1 MMRHNLLR
9 SLPRHAARTSV
20 NAGNASRTFASSA
33 RRQAEVE
40 LTVDGKKVSIE
51 AGSAL
56 IQACEKAGATIPR
69 YCYHE
74 KLMIAGNCR
83 MCLVEV
89 ERAPKPVASCA
100 WPVQPGMVVK
110 TSSPLVH
117 KAREG
122 VMEFLLANHPL
133 DCPICDQGGECDLQD
148 QSMRYGADRG
158 RFHELEGK
166 RAVEDKNIGPLV
178 KTSMNRCIHCTR
190 CVRFANDVAG
200 APEMGSTGRGNDIQ
214 IGTYLE
220 TALDTELSGNVIDLC
235 PVGALTSKPYAFRA
249 RPWEL
254 YHTETI
260 DVLDGLGSNIR
271 VDARGL
277 QVMRVLPRLNDDVN
291 EEWINDKSRFAC
303 DGLSTQRL
311 TTPLIRRDNQFQ
323 PATWENVLVE
333 ISEKFKELAPKG
345 DEVKF
350 VAGQLVETETL
361 VAAKDLAN
369 RLGSENLA
377 LDQPQGSAPLAHGI
391 DIRSNYAFNSKIVGV
406 EEADAILLIGT
417 NPRWEAALLNA
428 RIRKQW
434 IRSDLEVGVVGQD
447 FESTFDY
454 ENLGANVNDLK
465 KALSGS
471 FGEKLKSAQRPMII
485 VGSGAV
491 ENSDAKAIYET
502 VGSFVEKNKAN
513 FQTPEW
519 NGFNVLQRAASRTGA
534 FEVGFTVQSPET
546 ANTKPK
552 VVWLLGADE
561 IDASDIPK
569 DAFVIYQGHHG
580 DRGAAL
586 ADVVLPGAAYTEKG
600 ATYVNTEGRV
610 QMSRAATSVYGAARD
625 DWKIIRAV
633 SEALG
638 APLPYDDVEALRDR
652 MEEISPALRRYDI
665 VEPTSKELQALSKV
679 QLVDQN
685 KGAKA
690 TGATFQKVIEN
701 FFLTDSISRSS
712 PTMARC
718 SAAKAANNPKTNFM
732 APGYPEPQTHY
743 GPSELAGASA

>member
-1 MMRHNLLR
+1 MMRRQLLR
-9 SLPRHAARTSV
+9 STRRLAQARPAKQQQS
-20 NAGNASRTFASSA
+20 NAFSTTT
-33 RRQAEVE
+33 RRAAEVE
-40 LTVDGKKVSIE
+40 LTVDGMKVKIE

-56 IQACEKAGATIPR
+56 IQACEKAGVTIPR

-89 ERAPKPVASCA
+89 VKAPKPVASCA
-100 WPVQPGMVVK
+100 WPVQPGMEVK
-110 TSSPLVH
+110 TNSPLAH

-158 RFHELEGK
+158 RFHEITGK

-190 CVRFANDVAG
+190 CIRFANDIAG
-200 APEMGSTGRGNDIQ
+200 APELGSTGRGNNLE

-254 YHTETI
+254 QHYETI
-260 DVLDGLGSNIR
+260 DVLNGLGSNIR
-271 VDARGL
+271 ADARGL
-277 QVMRVLPRLNDDVN
+277 QVMRILPRLNDDVN
-291 EEWINDKSRFAC
+291 EEWIDDKTRFAC

-311 TTPLIRRDNQFQ
+311 TTPLIRRNDEFQ
-323 PATWENVLVE
+323 PSTWEQVLVE
-333 ISEKFKELAPKG
+333 ISEKFKELQVKG
-345 DEVKF
+345 DQLKF
-350 VAGQLVETETL
+350 IAGQLVETEVL

-377 LDQPQGSAPLAHGI
+377 LDFPQGSAPLAHGI
-391 DIRSNYAFNSKIVGV
+391 DVRSNFNFNSKITGV
-406 EEADAILLIGT
+406 EEADVILLVGT
-417 NPRWEAALLNA
+417 NPRHEAAVLNA

-434 IRSDLEVGVVGQD
+434 LRSDLEVGLVGED

-454 ENLGANVNDLK
+454 SKLGANANDLK
-465 KALSGS
+465 TALTGD
-471 FGEKLKSAQRPMII
+471 FGKMLANAKRPMII

-491 ENSDAKAIYET
+491 EHADAKSIYET
-502 VGSFVEKNKAN
+502 VGSFVEKNKAT

-519 NGFNVLQRAASRTGA
+519 QGYNVLQRAASRAGA
-534 FEVGFTVQSPET
+534 FEVGFTVPSPET
-546 ANTKPK
+546 ANTTPK
-552 VVWLLGADE
+552 FVWLLGADE
-561 IDASDIPK
+561 IDAADIPK
-569 DAFVIYQGHHG
+569 DAFVVYQGHHG
-580 DRGAAL
+580 DKGAGL
-586 ADVVLPGAAYTEKG
+586 ADVVLPAPAYTEKSG
-600 ATYVNTEGRV
+600 TWVNTEGRV
-610 QMSRAATSVYGAARD
+610 QMSRPATSLYGAARD
-625 DWKIIRAV
+625 DWKIIRAA

-638 APLPYDDVEALRDR
+638 VPLPYDDLEALRDR
-652 MEEISPALRRYDI
+652 MEEISPALRRYDLI
-665 VEPTSKELQALSKV
+665 EPAGLPALSKV

-690 TGATFQKVIEN
+690 TGEVFRRVIEN
-701 FFLTDSISRSS
+701 FYFTDAISRSS

-718 SAAKAANNPKTNFM
+718 SAAKAAKNPSFNFM
-732 APGYPEPQTHY
+732 APGMPDPQVGY
-743 GPSELAGASA
+743 GPGEVQAASA

>member
-1 MMRHNLLR
+1 MLRQSLLR
-9 SLPRHAARTSV
+9 PIARSQRLQCLAARRPFS
-20 NAGNASRTFASSA
+20 ASS
-33 RRQAEVE
+33 RRPAEVE
-40 LTVDGKKVSIE
+40 LTIDGKKVSIE

-56 IQACEKAGATIPR
+56 IQACEKAGVTIPR

-110 TSSPLVH
+110 TDSPLTH

-158 RFHELEGK
+158 RFHEIGGK

-190 CVRFANDVAG
+190 CVRFANDIAG
-200 APEMGSTGRGNDIQ
+200 APELGSTGRGNSLE

-254 YHTETI
+254 AHYESI

-277 QVMRVLPRLNDDVN
+277 QVMRILPRLNDDVN

-303 DGLSTQRL
+303 DGLGTQRL

-323 PATWENVLVE
+323 PATWGEALSEVENAYQRLQPKE
-333 ISEKFKELAPKG
+333 NEFKAI
-345 DEVKF
+345 
-350 VAGQLVETETL
+350 AGHLVETEAL
-361 VAAKDLAN
+361 VAMKDLAN
-369 RLGSENLA
+369 SLNSENLA
-377 LDQPQGSAPLAHGI
+377 LDQPGGSQPIAHGV
-391 DIRSNYAFNSKIVGV
+391 DIRSSYAFNSKIYGV
-406 EEADAILLIGT
+406 EEADTILLVGT
-417 NPRWEAALLNA
+417 NPRHEAAVLNA

-434 IRSDLEVGVVGQD
+434 LRSDLEVGLVGED
-447 FESTFDY
+447 FESTFEY
-454 ENLGANVNDLK
+454 EKLGDNATSLK
-465 KALSGS
+465 DALSGP
-471 FGEKLKSAQRPMII
+471 FGKKLQSAKRPMII
-485 VGSGAV
+485 VGSSV
-491 ENSDAKAIYET
+491 TEHTDAKAMFEAI
-502 VGSFVEKNKAN
+502 GSFVEKNKAN
-513 FQTPEW
+513 FLTSEW
-519 NGFNVLQRAASRTGA
+519 NGYNILQRTASRTGA
-534 FEVGFTVQSPET
+534 YEVGFSVPSATVAQ
-546 ANTKPK
+546 TKPK
-552 VVWLLGADE
+552 MIWLLGADE
-561 IDASDIPK
+561 VTNADVPK
-569 DAFVIYQGHHG
+569 DAFVVYQGHHG
-580 DRGAAL
+580 DRGAQL

-610 QMSRAATSVYGAARD
+610 QMTRAATALYGAARD
-625 DWKIIRAV
+625 DWKIIRAA
-633 SEALG
+633 SEYLG
-638 APLPYDDVEALRDR
+638 KPLPYDDVELLRDR
-652 MEEISPALRRYDI
+652 MAQISPSLRSYDV
-665 VEPTSKELQALSKV
+665 VEPASKDIAGLSKV

-685 KGAKA
+685 KGAKVSGETLKKA
-690 TGATFQKVIEN
+690 IEN
-701 FFLTDSISRSS
+701 FFFTDSISRSS

-718 SAAKAANNPKTNFM
+718 SAAKATKNPQTNFM
-732 APGYPEPQTHY
+732 APGEPYAQVHY
-743 GPSELAGASA
+743 GEDMAQASA